1 MKTPERDAWSINFAP
16 LQRRVALAIAM
27 LALQITTAEHR
38 MAHVGRNERCPCGSG
53 KKFKHC
59 CLLVQ
64 SQPSLESLTA
74 RRLGRLAD
82 WIAAKFRSQIPAQA
96 DELYFEFDAEERELL
111 NSGDHAGSNG
121 VSTLLTDFICIDG
134 EFELRGVTQTGLDW
148 YLEASGPM
156 SLEDREFY
164 EALSL
169 SGLRAYRV
177 VSVNPGEGMELL
189 DLFADEMEV
198 AFVYEKLGSTQI
210 AVNDVLGARIVASD
224 GVLQFAFVVPF
235 HPDDGDLLMENY
247 VEDLALVRA
256 QAGFLDDV
264 DDVDDVDDENDEN
277 EEVEEEKA
285 AIDDAIAR
293 YALAHEGEGTA
304 ANEAVTND
312 AALGDAAPEAQSD
325 LDDGAEDEKD
335 DALEVE
341 AEDFDEVSVR
351 NIFDAMNFQDIV
363 AARVV
368 STYWLESV
376 LNSLRPPTLESA
388 ADE

>member
-1 MKTPERDAWSINFAP
+1 M
-16 LQRRVALAIAM
+16 
-27 LALQITTAEHR
+27 AE
-38 MAHVGRNERCPCGSG
+38 VGRNERCPCGSG

-64 SQPSLESLTA
+64 TQPSLESLTA

-96 DELYFEFDAEERELL
+96 DEFYFEFDAEERELL
-111 NSGDHAGSNG
+111 NAGDHAGANG

-134 EFELRGVTQTGLDW
+134 EFELRGVKQTGLDW

-164 EALSL
+164 DALSL

-189 DLFADEMEV
+189 DLFAHEME
-198 AFVYEKLGSTQI
+198 ATFVHEKFGSTQI

-224 GVLQFAFVVPF
+224 GVLHFAFMVPF

-247 VEDLALVRA
+247 IEDLALVRA

-264 DDVDDVDDENDEN
+264 DDVDDES
-277 EEVEEEKA
+277 EEVEEDEA

-293 YALAHEGEGTA
+293 YALAYEGEGKTA
-304 ANEAVTND
+304 ND
-312 AALGDAAPEAQSD
+312 AITHDAVPGDAAPETQSD
-325 LDDGAEDEKD
+325 FDGGNDDEMD
-335 DALEVE
+335 DALDVE
-341 AEDFDEVSVR
+341 DEDFDEDSVR
-351 NIFDAMNFQDIV
+351 DIFDEMNLQDVV

-376 LNSLRPPTLESA
+376 LNSLRTPTLESA
-388 ADE
+388 SDE

>member
-1 MKTPERDAWSINFAP
+1 M
-16 LQRRVALAIAM
+16 
-27 LALQITTAEHR
+27 AE
-38 MAHVGRNERCPCGSG
+38 VGRNERCPCGSG

-64 SQPSLESLTA
+64 TQPSLESLTA

-96 DELYFEFDAEERELL
+96 DEFYFEFDAEERELL
-111 NSGDHAGSNG
+111 NAGDHAGANG

-134 EFELRGVTQTGLDW
+134 EFELRGVKQTGLDW

-164 EALSL
+164 DALSL

-189 DLFADEMEV
+189 DLFADEME
-198 AFVYEKLGSTQI
+198 ATFVHEKFGSTQI

-224 GVLQFAFVVPF
+224 GVLHFAFMVPF

-247 VEDLALVRA
+247 IEDLALVRA

-264 DDVDDVDDENDEN
+264 DDVDDES
-277 EEVEEEKA
+277 EEVEEDEA

-293 YALAHEGEGTA
+293 YALAYEGEGKTA
-304 ANEAVTND
+304 NAITNEAVP
-312 AALGDAAPEAQSD
+312 GDAAPETQSD
-325 LDDGAEDEKD
+325 FDGGNDDEMD
-335 DALEVE
+335 DALDVE
-341 AEDFDEVSVR
+341 DEDFDEDSVR
-351 NIFDAMNFQDIV
+351 DIFDEMNLQDVV

-388 ADE
+388 SDE